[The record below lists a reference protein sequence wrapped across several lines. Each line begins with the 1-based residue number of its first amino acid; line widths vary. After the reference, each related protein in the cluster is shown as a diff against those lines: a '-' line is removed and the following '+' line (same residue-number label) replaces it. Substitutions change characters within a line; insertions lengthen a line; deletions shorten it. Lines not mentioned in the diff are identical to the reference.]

1 MPQNQDNFKAVV
13 ATMGQVKREWFVDGK
28 EKTFRAYE
36 IDTTGIYHAVLGL
49 GLYSPELYEYVT
61 NCIKHLISEELI

>member
-13 ATMGQVKREWFVDGK
+13 ATMGQVKREWFTDDKNKV
-28 EKTFRAYE
+28 FRAYE